1 MSFKLCTMRG
11 YPPPRY
17 KQGWLLKYLSEYL
30 YLKVP
35 FVRDYA
41 VQILEMTVE

>member
-11 YPPPRY
+11 YPPPDTS
-17 KQGWLLKYLSEYL
+17 KGGSLSISEYL
-30 YLKVP
+30 YLKAP